1 MTIDLVDGKA
11 GKAHIDSDDRGS
23 FNIGTMGP
31 GCYVLNVKNKLK
43 LTMDSANNGTVDTG
57 GLIMWGRYVHCT
69 EPETIT
75 VKNGSQNMKRNDLV
89 VMRYTKTTDKIE
101 TASLVVIKGTP
112 AASTPADPQIN
123 EVDEITS
130 TTTIADMPLYR
141 IPLDGITVGTPVP
154 LFNVLAPMS
163 ELWDSVSHV
172 DSVDSTWAYGV
183 KLHYERIGNLVIC
196 NGYGIPTSDMGSGAR
211 VKIGSTPNGFLPKT
225 AGIIAADVIDGRKF
239 QLEVQ
244 PDGTVLYT
252 STTGVKATY
261 MFIYSGCWIA
271 EDEPIP

>member
-31 GCYVLNVKNKLK
+31 GCYVLNVKNKFA
-43 LTMDSANNGTVDTG
+43 LTMDSANSGTVDTG
-57 GLIMWGRYVHCT
+57 GLIMWGRYAHCT

-75 VKNGSQNMKRNDLV
+75 VENGSQNMKRNDLV

-112 AASTPADPQIN
+112 AASTPSDPQIN

-163 ELWDSVSHV
+163 ELWDSVSRT
-172 DSVDSTWAYGV
+172 SVLRG
-183 KLHYERIGNLVIC
+183 KLSIIKNGIGGGSFRNSPVTFAK
-196 NGYGIPTSDMGSGAR
+196 PFKRPPDVFVTSDEP
-211 VKIGSTPNGFLPKT
+211 VFVV
-225 AGIIAADVIDGRKF
+225 AAQNV
-239 QLEVQ
+239 
-244 PDGTVLYT
+244 
-252 STTGVKATY
+252 STTGFDYWLHNTESSPNGVDRYPKWVAV
-261 MFIYSGCWIA
+261 GELA
-271 EDEPIP
+271 